1 MYETK
6 RGDAI
11 SAGFHTTMA
20 PLEKGLSGG
29 AAASRITYSI
39 SPKIG
44 GKGVD
49 IL

>member
-11 SAGFHTTMA
+11 SAGFHTNMA

-29 AAASRITYSI
+29 LQ
-39 SPKIG
+39 PPG
-44 GKGVD
+44 
-49 IL
+49 